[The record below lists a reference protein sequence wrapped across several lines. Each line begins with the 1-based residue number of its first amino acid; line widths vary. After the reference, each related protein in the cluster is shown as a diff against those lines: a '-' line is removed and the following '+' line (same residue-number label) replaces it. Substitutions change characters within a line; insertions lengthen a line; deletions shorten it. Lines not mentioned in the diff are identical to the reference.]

1 MSKQINTQEPPFLA
15 SLSVSEIAHFADN
28 INTFNGAADWIRSYL
43 AQPHSEL
50 GRTGSVCP
58 FAKPALVKDALRV
71 AVVRL
76 VAGDKRAQIRAAIQ
90 HHLESFLLSAALH
103 SDRLLHSTLIMFP
116 DVSLA
121 EAPELI
127 DRTKEELKTKFIE
140 QGLMLGEFH
149 ADNESPGLHNPEFRP
164 LRSPIP
170 MLAIRHMVPTDFVF
184 LDRVEYDV
192 TTRLKYLEAYLA
204 VPNIPPSSREEVE
217 RTVASLQAQ
226 AHGCPFKGPKS
237 CPIRP

>member
-1 MSKQINTQEPPFLA
+1 MSKQIKTQQLPLFT
-15 SLSVSEIAHFADN
+15 SLSVTEIAHFAEN
-28 INTFNGAADWIRSYL
+28 IETFIGAADWIWNYL
-43 AQPHSEL
+43 AKPHPEL

-76 VAGDKRAQIRAAIQ
+76 NPGDKRAQIMAAVQ
-90 HHLESFLLSAALH
+90 YHLDSFLSTAAQH
-103 SDRLLHSTLIMFP
+103 SERSLQSTVIVFP
-116 DVSLA
+116 DVSLS

-127 DRTKEELKTKFIE
+127 DRTKEDLKTRFIE

-149 ADNESPGLHNPEFRP
+149 ANNESPGLHNPEFKP

-184 LDRVEYDV
+184 LDRLEYDAS
-192 TTRLKYLEAYLA
+192 TRIKYLQAYLA
-204 VPNIPPSSREEVE
+204 VANIPQPSRKEVE
-217 RTVASLQAQ
+217 NTVAALRAQ
-226 AHGCPFKGPKS
+226 ANVSVLPS
-237 CPIRP
+237 RADAS